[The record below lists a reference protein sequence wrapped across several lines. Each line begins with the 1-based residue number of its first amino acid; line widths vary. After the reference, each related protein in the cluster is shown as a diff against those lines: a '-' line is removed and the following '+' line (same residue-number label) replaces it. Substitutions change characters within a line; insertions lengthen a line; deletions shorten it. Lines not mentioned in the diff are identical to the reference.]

1 MSEAR
6 PYLILGL
13 DPGIASCGFCLL
25 DMTNHQIL
33 EMSSHLFKAPQE
45 DKTKVSLAVGRRN
58 ARSVRRNILRTKNRL
73 SHCLTLLQKHD
84 LVPEDADKQWLQ
96 SRKGDKPILKL
107 RSVGLNRLLTD
118 REFAQ
123 VLYTLCSRRGY
134 IPHGEG
140 RPGDIDKSTDSGKV
154 LSAIAVNSK
163 RMSDKGY
170 QTVGQMLHDGG
181 RSRNKDGN
189 YELCVY
195 NSQIQDEVHALF
207 DAQRKAGNTKAT
219 KEFEDSF
226 IKCLTWEKETLDH
239 DARTYALVGQCS
251 YFPDSKR
258 AANADISS
266 ELCRA
271 YERLKHLVIVHED
284 GTERRLTQQQV
295 DEYLAVLF
303 SPVANKGKKGKVTYN
318 TIREDL
324 ELSGKSVFKGV
335 PQDAA
340 EKNEIFAPKSWRCL
354 RDHLASEFLERMLSD
369 RIFGDTI
376 CEALT
381 YASTEESLEERL
393 KALGLD
399 LAENELESLKGIPFT
414 GKLFK
419 GYGSRSRKALDLL
432 IEAFE
437 EPNITTLAEAEEA
450 SGLLGLRNADRGVRS
465 TYLPPYE
472 TYDPTCNNP
481 VVLRAMGR
489 MRRIINSIIK
499 IYGVPDEIHIELGRE
514 LKMSKKE
521 KERISKA
528 NRENEAQNKKWAEF
542 AAGILKCEPAE
553 VSGSVIRKL
562 IMCDEQGSKD
572 AYRPQVPISKE
583 KLVLDERYCE
593 IDHVLPYSRTSD
605 DSRANKV
612 LTLAKNNQDKAER
625 TPYEW
630 MTSGEAGAPDWDEYR
645 AHVIAS
651 VKQPRKRANML
662 ETELDAKAEKFVE
675 RNLNDTRYMTVAVK
689 NYLEDTLQFPEDGRK
704 KHVSAVAG
712 GATANLRWV
721 WGLNYGNGNKKDRED
736 DRHHAVDAAV
746 IAACSEGTV
755 QKVAKARAKGP
766 ETFRHLRKS
775 RLADTQPWPTFATEV
790 DARRAFVVP
799 TRMANHG
806 VSGRALEDTAYRLE
820 GYNEK
825 NYPLVS
831 VGKGADKVVRVKGN
845 VHQDPNGT
853 IRLIDGM
860 AFLRLWLDPTAKGT
874 KGTQGK
880 WYAEPVYYA
889 DMPAIQ
895 AGTYIPRACKIHTAR
910 VNWDP
915 VPTSALS
922 QAPVVLFFG
931 DVLQVDNHLARFRGI
946 GIANCSLELNS
957 LLHKDEK
964 VTDIPTIGKWT
975 KDTVVKVFQE
985 DCLGHCYEGISLNP
999 DDSTFSSR

>member
-1 MSEAR
+1 MPMTR
-6 PYLILGL
+6 PYLVLGL
-13 DPGIASCGFCLL
+13 DPGIASCGFCLIDL
-25 DMTNHQIL
+25 ANHQIL
-33 EMSSHLFKAPQE
+33 EMGSHLFKAPQE

-58 ARSVRRNILRTKNRL
+58 ARSVRRNILRTKGRL
-73 SHCLTLLQKHD
+73 TRCLSLLKEHG
-84 LVPEDADKQWLQ
+84 LVSEDASKQWLQ
-96 SRKGDKPILKL
+96 SKKGDKPVLKL
-107 RSVGLNRLLTD
+107 RSVGLNRQLTD

-140 RPGDIDKSTDSGKV
+140 RLTDVDKSSDSGKV
-154 LSAIAVNSK
+154 LSAIAANSK
-163 RMSDKGY
+163 KMTQEGY
-170 QTVGQMLHDGG
+170 QTVGQMLHAEG
-181 RSRNKDGN
+181 RSRNKSGN

-195 NSQIQDEVHALF
+195 NSQIQDEVHKLF
-207 DAQRKAGNTKAT
+207 EAQRSTGNPKAT
-219 KEFEDSF
+219 KEFEAAF
-226 IKCLTWEKETLDH
+226 IECLTWEKETLDH

-251 YFPDSKR
+251 YFPTEKR
-258 AANADISS
+258 AANADVSS

-271 YERLKHLVIVHED
+271 YERLKHLVIIHEG
-284 GTERRLTQQQV
+284 GTEQRLTPQQI
-295 DEYLAVLF
+295 DKYIAVLF
-303 SPVANKGKKGKVTYN
+303 SPVALKGKKGKVTYN

-324 ELSGKSVFKGV
+324 GLSGKSVFKGV

-340 EKNEIFAPKSWRCL
+340 EKNEVFAPKSWRCL
-354 RDHLASEFLERMLSD
+354 QGHLDPQLLSRMLDD
-369 RIFGDTI
+369 RDFGDAI

-381 YASTEESLEERL
+381 YASTEESLEKRL
-393 KALGLD
+393 EQLD
-399 LAENELESLKGIPFT
+399 LTQEELDAIEGVPFT

-419 GYGSRSRKALDLL
+419 GYGSRGRAALGLL

-437 EPNITTLAEAEEA
+437 EPEVTTLTQAEEA
-450 SGLLGLRNADRGVRS
+450 SGLLALRLADRGIRGTS
-465 TYLPPYE
+465 LPPYQ

-489 MRRIINSIIK
+489 MRRIVNSIIK

-521 KERISKA
+521 KDKISKS

-542 AAGILKCEPAE
+542 AAGILGCEPAE
-553 VSGSVIRKL
+553 VPGRIVRKL

-572 AYRPQVPISKE
+572 AYRPQMGISKE
-583 KLVLDERYCE
+583 KLVRDERYCE

-612 LTLAKNNQDKAER
+612 LTLAKNNQDKGER

-630 MTSGEAGAPDWDEYR
+630 MTSGEPGAPSWDEYR
-645 AHVIAS
+645 AHVMTS
-651 VKQPRKRANML
+651 VKHPRKRANML
-662 ETELDAKAEKFVE
+662 NTNLDAKAEKAFID

-712 GATANLRWV
+712 GATASLRWV
-721 WGLNYGNGNKKDRED
+721 WGLNYGADDKKDRGD

-746 IAACSEGTV
+746 IAACSEATV
-755 QKVAKARAKGP
+755 QAVAKARSKGP
-766 ETFRHLRKS
+766 ETFKHLRKS
-775 RLADTQPWPTFATEV
+775 RLADTQPWPTFAAEV

-806 VSGRALEDTAYRLE
+806 VSGRALEDTGYRLE

-825 NYPLVS
+825 GYPQVS
-831 VGKGADKVVRVKGN
+831 VGKGAEKVIKTKGN
-845 VHQDPNGT
+845 IYQDSNGT
-853 IRLIDGM
+853 VKLVDGM
-860 AFLRLWLDPTAKGT
+860 AFLRLWLDPTAKGS
-874 KGTQGK
+874 KGSQGK

-895 AGTYIPRACKIHTAR
+895 AGTYVPRACKIHAAR

-915 VPTSALS
+915 VPSAALE
-922 QAPVVLFFG
+922 QEPVVLFYG
-931 DVLQVDNHLARFRGI
+931 DVLQVDNCLARFKGI
-946 GIANCSLELNS
+946 DIGGCKLKLNG
-957 LLHKDEK
+957 LLSKNVDAGG
-964 VTDIPTIGKWT
+964 VPTFGKWN

-999 DDSTFSSR
+999 EDSTFSVH